1 MITNNVTLSSAPQPR
16 YEVRFNSTNFEEEV
30 NSSGKTIG
38 LQEVWQELDGGW
50 WLGAHLVR
58 DDTGVYVRKAFA
70 RRGLR
75 ADGSFEQHISVGTF
89 EVAAIEDSTTAK
101 SSAPKLDTAEV
112 GATKSTVDEYLTAQY
127 GWATKKSG

>member
-1 MITNNVTLSSAPQPR
+1 MITTNNVTFGSAPQPR
-16 YEVRFNSTNFEEEV
+16 YEVRFNPENFDEDV

-38 LQEVWQELDGGW
+38 LQEVWQELSDGW
-50 WLGAHLVR
+50 TLCAHVVR
-58 DDTGVYVRKAFA
+58 DETGVYVRKAFA

-101 SSAPKLDTAEV
+101 SSAPKLDTEV
-112 GATKSTVDEYLTAQY
+112 GATKNTVDEYLTAQY